1 MGCFLSELETEN
13 PENDRK
19 EKIGRDAEQQS
30 DNNFHTTSL
39 DVLVEPGA
47 HPQRHPFE
55 QVANQDPEQVEQQF
69 SQQLRHEGLVA
80 PGSVEVH
87 LPASRAT
94 RHKRRDTDS
103 RVIGF

>member
-47 HPQRHPFE
+47 HPQRRPFE
-55 QVANQDPEQVEQQF
+55 QVANQAPQQVEQQF

-80 PGSVEVH
+80 PVSVKVH
-87 LPASRAT
+87 LPASQGT
-94 RHKRRDTDS
+94 RRKRRNRAS
-103 RVIGF
+103 RVIGC